1 MTSLTRRSV
10 LAGGAAILALA
21 AAGRAGAQTKQK
33 LRFSCAFTETDLR
46 AEAYKAFAAAIKDDF
61 DFEPYWGNTLF
72 KQGTELVALQRDNLD
87 LCNLA
92 PADISKQIPAWSLL
106 TSAFLF
112 RDADHMKK
120 TFKSDVGKEFIKMA
134 KDQLGIQI
142 ITPVYFGS
150 RSVNLKPDKQIKTP
164 ADMAG
169 IKLRMPPGEFWQFL
183 GESLG
188 ANPTPV
194 AYAELYTA
202 LQTGTVDGQDN
213 PVVAS
218 KLMKFDEVTTQF
230 VLTKHVI
237 AYDVMAIRSKIWDA
251 MKPEQQAKFQAA
263 ADKDVGREH
272 QAVRRAGSGDARVLQ
287 EGRQEGLRSRTSDR
301 LPHLCAEE
309 VRRQIRQGL
318 AEGRARDA
326 STRSSKRLASRA
338 SAARPVH
345 GCEPASSRST
355 VAMPMHAE
363 VDASWR
369 GGCGGAPRTSR
380 SRCSA

>member
-1 MTSLTRRSV
+1 MTKLTRRSV
-10 LAGGAAILALA
+10 VVGGASILMASAGGPALA
-21 AAGRAGAQTKQK
+21 QARQK
-33 LRFSCAFTETDLR
+33 LRFSSAFTETDLR
-46 AEAYKAFAAAIKDDF
+46 AEAYKSFATSIKDDF

-106 TSAFLF
+106 TSAYLF
-112 RDADHMKK
+112 RDAEHMTK

-150 RSVNLKPDKQIKTP
+150 RSVNLKPDKTIRTP

-188 ANPTPV
+188 ANPTPI

-230 VLTKHVI
+230 VLTRHVI

-251 MKPEQQAKFQAA
+251 MKPEQQVKFQAA
-263 ADKDVGREH
+263 ADKVMDENTARFNKQESEVLEYFKKEGKKVYEPDQNAFRTYAQKKYVE
-272 QAVRRAGSGDARVLQ
+272 RYGKDWPKDALERIN
-287 EGRQEGLRSRTSDR
+287 
-301 LPHLCAEE
+301 A
-309 VRRQIRQGL
+309 I
-318 AEGRARDA
+318 
-326 STRSSKRLASRA
+326 K
-338 SAARPVH
+338 
-345 GCEPASSRST
+345 
-355 VAMPMHAE
+355 
-363 VDASWR
+363 
-369 GGCGGAPRTSR
+369 
-380 SRCSA
+380 

>member
-1 MTSLTRRSV
+1 MTKLTRRSV
-10 LAGGAAILALA
+10 VVGGASTLMVSAGGPALA
-21 AAGRAGAQTKQK
+21 QAKQK
-33 LRFSCAFTETDLR
+33 LRFSSAFTETDLR
-46 AEAYKAFAAAIKDDF
+46 AEAYKSFAAAIKDDF

-106 TSAFLF
+106 TSAYLF
-112 RDADHMKK
+112 RDAEHMTK

-150 RSVNLKPDKQIKTP
+150 RSVNLKPDKTIRTP

-230 VLTKHVI
+230 VLTRHVI
-237 AYDVMAIRSKIWDA
+237 AYDVMSIRSKIWDA

-263 ADKDVGREH
+263 ADKAMDENT
-272 QAVRRAGSGDARVLQ
+272 ARFTKQ
-287 EGRQEGLRSRTSDR
+287 E
-301 LPHLCAEE
+301 
-309 VRRQIRQGL
+309 
-318 AEGRARDA
+318 
-326 STRSSKRLASRA
+326 
-338 SAARPVH
+338 
-345 GCEPASSRST
+345 
-355 VAMPMHAE
+355 AE
-363 VDASWR
+363 VLEYFKKEGKKVYEPDQNAFRAYAQKKYVEKYGNDWPK
-369 GGCGGAPRTSR
+369 GALERINAIR
-380 SRCSA
+380 